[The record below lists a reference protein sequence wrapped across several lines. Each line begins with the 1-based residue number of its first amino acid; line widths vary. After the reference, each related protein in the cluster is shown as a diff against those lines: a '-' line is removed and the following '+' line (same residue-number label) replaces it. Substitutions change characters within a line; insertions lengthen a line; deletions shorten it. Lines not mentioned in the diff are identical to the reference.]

1 MVQVDEKP
9 GDVTSWAS
17 ELLSHFTLRA
27 RADAWLYF
35 AVAFY
40 FLSGVLLITFSGHVE
55 VMSFSLY
62 FDQWTFLFLIFMP
75 LTAVVVDYAWI
86 IFRFEG
92 KRSLAARKAF
102 SPQRLAHLFSGM
114 ALLMALMI
122 FQGTFTSIKNLLP
135 ILRGGFVYDH
145 MLANADAL
153 LSFGPDPVK
162 ILQSIRVVGIMDWN
176 YSKLWFILCFGTL
189 FFVATSPLAAAIRV
203 RYISM
208 FMFVWVVCGN
218 ILAGI
223 FISAGPAFYGAVTG
237 DHERFA
243 ALLTFLSSPDGPLV
257 AKSFQNYLW
266 SLHQGGASGLGS
278 GISAFPSVHVGLI
291 ALNAFFA
298 VDLSRRF
305 GVLAFCYTAF
315 VMLSSVCLGWHYAVD
330 GYASLILVGAA
341 HYGLKALMERRPTL
355 SRAPDGAILTP

>member
-1 MVQVDEKP
+1 MFQVDEKP
-9 GDVTSWAS
+9 RDVKIWAS
-17 ELLSHFTLRA
+17 ELLSHLMIRA

-40 FLSGVLLITFSGHVE
+40 FLGSVLLITATGHAE

-75 LTAVVVDYAWI
+75 LTAVVVDYAWV

-92 KRSLAARKAF
+92 KRALVARKTF

-153 LSFGPDPVK
+153 LSFGSDPSK
-162 ILQSIRVVGIMDWN
+162 ILQSIGVVGIMDWN
-176 YSKLWFILCFGTL
+176 YSILWFILCFGTL
-189 FFVATSPLAAAIRV
+189 FFVATSPRAASIRV

-208 FMFVWVVCGN
+208 FMFVWVFCGN
-218 ILAGI
+218 ILAG
-223 FISAGPAFYGAVTG
+223 FFMSAGPAFYGAATG

-243 ALLTFLSSPDGPLV
+243 ALQAFLSSPDGPLL
-257 AKSFQNYLW
+257 AHSFQTYLW
-266 SLHQGGASGLGS
+266 SLHQAGTSGLGS

-298 VDLSRRF
+298 IDLSRRF

-341 HYGLKALMERRPTL
+341 HYGVKAVMERRPTL
-355 SRAPDGAILTP
+355 SGTPDSVILAP